1 MYVKM
6 LSNQVAAGMGG
17 RTLIEYEADNVY
29 EVSDSIGQAFVRRQ
43 WARHLTRDEI
53 ADLFGKVARAHV
65 EQAVYEA
72 TVAQIK
78 EPPPPSPPDAPAP
91 AMQAVASQRR
101 KRSVSAEDS
110 TP

>member
-78 EPPPPSPPDAPAP
+78 EPPPPAPTAADAHAAQPAASARRRRSIAAEEP
-91 AMQAVASQRR
+91 QA
-101 KRSVSAEDS
+101 
-110 TP
+110 